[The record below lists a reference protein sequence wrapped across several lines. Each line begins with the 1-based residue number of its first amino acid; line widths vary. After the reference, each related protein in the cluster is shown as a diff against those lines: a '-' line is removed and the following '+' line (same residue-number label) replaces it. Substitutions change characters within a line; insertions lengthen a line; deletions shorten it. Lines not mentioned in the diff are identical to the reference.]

1 MARGT
6 SSNEATIRMLNLLA
20 LLTETKVPLT
30 IEQIANEMNFLE
42 PQYRYPAKA
51 AARRTTFNRDKGA
64 LVKMGI
70 PVITSTLSGQDAGVG
85 AYIIDKE
92 AYALIDFGLTNEEL
106 DALQLAAA
114 AVQIEKPWG
123 RQAVQWLGGAVE
135 EPPTSA
141 VAHLSASSPV
151 LVSLWTAVGT
161 RAEVSFGYHGRARTL
176 RPYGVINRNG
186 FWYLVGFDTGYQEQR
201 TYRVDRIE
209 GDVTV
214 GPAGTFTRPADFNVE
229 SSVPTDPK
237 SFGNGASEHATV
249 RVDANL
255 ASGVIAELG
264 RDAVIRENADTGQ
277 IDVKVACGNFDAFR
291 VWLFAMVDRAE
302 VVEPASVRERIVA
315 ELVALGVRSERPSR
329 SHRRV

>member
-1 MARGT
+1 
-6 SSNEATIRMLNLLA
+6 MLNLLA

-123 RQAVQWLGGAVE
+123 RRAVQWLGGAVE

-151 LVSLWTAVGT
+151 LVSLWAAVGA

-209 GDVTV
+209 GDVSA
-214 GPAGTFTRPADFNVE
+214 GPTGTFTRPADFNVE

-277 IDVKVACGNFDAFR
+277 VDVRVACGNFDAFR

-302 VVEPASVRERIVA
+302 VVEPASVRDRIVA
-315 ELVALGVRSERPSR
+315 ELVALGGAK
-329 SHRRV
+329 

>member
-30 IEQIANEMNFLE
+30 IEQIANEMTYLE
-42 PQYRYPAKA
+42 PQYRYPVKPS
-51 AARRTTFNRDKGA
+51 ARRTTFNRDKGA

-92 AYALIDFGLTNEEL
+92 AYALIDFGLTQEEL
-106 DALQLAAA
+106 VALQTAAA

-141 VAHLSASSPV
+141 VAHLNNASPV

-161 RAEVSFGYHGRARTL
+161 RAEVSFAYHGRNRRL
-176 RPYGVINRNG
+176 HPYGIINRNG
-186 FWYLVGFDTGYQEQR
+186 FWYLVGYDTGHGEQR

-209 GDVTV
+209 GDITPGEAGAFVR
-214 GPAGTFTRPADFNVE
+214 PAGFDIE

-237 SFGNGASEHATV
+237 TFGNGASEHAVV

-264 RDAVIRENADTGQ
+264 RESVVDENKDTGQ
-277 IDVKVACGNFDAFR
+277 IDVRVACGNFDAFR

-302 VVEPASVRERIVA
+302 VISPESVRSRIIN
-315 ELVALGVRSERPSR
+315 ELVALGGSK
-329 SHRRV
+329 

>member
-1 MARGT
+1 MC
-6 SSNEATIRMLNLLA
+6 SSDLLNLLA

-30 IEQIANEMNFLE
+30 IEQIANEMTYLE
-42 PQYRYPAKA
+42 PQYRYPVKA

-64 LVKMGI
+64 LVRMGI

-92 AYALIDFGLTNEEL
+92 AYALIDFGLTKEEL
-106 DALQLAAA
+106 DALQIAAA

-141 VAHLSASSPV
+141 VAHLSASSPA
-151 LVSLWTAVGT
+151 LVALWAAVGA
-161 RAEVSFGYHGRARTL
+161 RAEVTFGYHGRSRVL
-176 RPYGVINRNG
+176 RPYGIINRNG
-186 FWYLVGFDTGYQEQR
+186 FWYLVGFDTGYGEQR

-209 GDVTV
+209 GDVAA
-214 GPAGTFTRPADFNVE
+214 GSPAAFTRPADFDIE

-237 SFGNGASEHATV
+237 TFGNGASEHAIV

-264 RDAVIRENADTGQ
+264 RDAVVAENADTGQ

-302 VVEPASVRERIVA
+302 VVGPASIRERIVS
-315 ELVALGVRSERPSR
+315 ELVSLGGAK
-329 SHRRV
+329 

>member
-1 MARGT
+1 MC
-6 SSNEATIRMLNLLA
+6 SSDLLNLLA

-30 IEQIANEMNFLE
+30 IEQIANEMTYLE
-42 PQYRYPAKA
+42 PQYRYPVKA

-64 LVKMGI
+64 LVRMGI

-92 AYALIDFGLTNEEL
+92 AYALIDFGLTKEEL
-106 DALQLAAA
+106 DALQIAAA

-141 VAHLSASSPV
+141 VAHLSASSPA
-151 LVSLWTAVGT
+151 LVALWAAVGA
-161 RAEVSFGYHGRARTL
+161 RAEVTFGYHGRSRVL
-176 RPYGVINRNG
+176 RPYGIINRNG
-186 FWYLVGFDTGYQEQR
+186 FWYLVGFDTGYGEQR

-209 GDVTV
+209 GDVAA
-214 GPAGTFTRPADFNVE
+214 GSPAAFTRPADFDIE

-237 SFGNGASEHATV
+237 TFGNGASEHAIV

-264 RDAVIRENADTGQ
+264 RDAVVAENADTEQ

-302 VVEPASVRERIVA
+302 VVGPASIRERIVS
-315 ELVALGVRSERPSR
+315 ELVSLGGAK
-329 SHRRV
+329 